1 MAVCRVC
8 GCQAVEDRLGS
19 SSREGRGELYP
30 GEAMSCICYL
40 FDLLLDELTTH
51 CSTWTSVF
59 GQGLVAPN
67 GGVGL
72 EWKRLDLGTMPPL
85 LFPRASPNLGLV
97 VSPGGKG
104 TEKTACLERLFIFAH
119 PVDHHLSTHLV
130 KTLQARLC
138 TQGAQG
144 LGVEERLSQVRRM
157 TDDGGGC
164 RAMRMDSGPLTCTVK
179 HG

>member
-1 MAVCRVC
+1 VAVCRVC

-104 TEKTACLERLFIFAH
+104 TE
-119 PVDHHLSTHLV
+119 HL
-130 KTLQARLC
+130 
-138 TQGAQG
+138 
-144 LGVEERLSQVRRM
+144 LS
-157 TDDGGGC
+157 
-164 RAMRMDSGPLTCTVK
+164 
-179 HG
+179 

>member
-85 LFPRASPNLGLV
+85 LFPTQLLPLVLASENFGMNV
-97 VSPGGKG
+97 ATS
-104 TEKTACLERLFIFAH
+104 E
-119 PVDHHLSTHLV
+119 D
-130 KTLQARLC
+130 
-138 TQGAQG
+138 
-144 LGVEERLSQVRRM
+144 
-157 TDDGGGC
+157 
-164 RAMRMDSGPLTCTVK
+164 
-179 HG
+179 